1 MTFLFSFLLLVC
13 TQRNVGLHF
22 SPANVTHQ
30 THFALTVEAVVVVIQ
45 KLCARN
51 QPVAVGVAVAH
62 NVVRGNGKECNCTLK
77 PRQKIGFAP
86 IDLQKTHKKLFRKR
100 PASGRAF
107 PTHLLTIQSVIT
119 VLICQVVKAIHSHVS
134 RVRSTSCLGGSVNRR
149 IAFARFLPGRCTRN
163 PSRVSK
169 ELSTPLKDF

>member
-1 MTFLFSFLLLVC
+1 MTFSFLFSFLLLVC
-13 TQRNVGLHF
+13 TQRDVRLHF

-51 QPVAVGVAVAH
+51 QTVMVGVTVAH
-62 NVVRGNGKECNCTLK
+62 NVVRGNGKECNCTFK

-86 IDLQKTHKKLFRKR
+86 IYFL
-100 PASGRAF
+100 S
-107 PTHLLTIQSVIT
+107 IQSVIT

-134 RVRSTSCLGGSVNRR
+134 RVRSTGCLGRSVNRS
-149 IAFARFLPGRCTRN
+149 IAFAGFLPGRCTRN
-163 PSRVSK
+163 PSRISK